1 MATNPNHFA
10 NYPLDRAALKRR
22 DAEWQRSAIDS
33 EAARVVVFHKNN
45 AFLLDEGSTRG
56 VGWLG
61 GNAVGLFGSDVAPL
75 FLGIDADGAPHF
87 AIEAPDNFDMEQ
99 FPLASMG
106 EFTDLRAAASIIPM
120 GDLAILGCAK
130 WLFDWRR
137 RHMFCGKCGG
147 ETSLLEAGWKA
158 HCDTCRTEHFPRT
171 DPVVIMAVTRGD
183 KICLGRQRVW
193 PKGMYSALAGFIEPG
208 ESIEDAVA
216 REVLEESGLVVT
228 DVRYHSTQP
237 WPFPS
242 SLMIGAICT
251 VGEGEAHPDEEELEE
266 VRWFTRDEIG
276 LMFQRKHPDAM
287 APTPI
292 AIAHHII
299 KAWAEDK

>member
-1 MATNPNHFA
+1 MNPNHFA
-10 NYPLDRAALKRR
+10 NYPLDRAAIKRR
-22 DAEWQRSAIDS
+22 DGDWQRSALESD
-33 EAARVVVFHKNN
+33 AARVVVFHKMN
-45 AFLLDEGSTRG
+45 AFLMDETGGKS

-61 GNAVGLFGSDVAPL
+61 GNAVSIFPDAEPV
-75 FLGIDADGAPHF
+75 FLGIDRDGAPHF
-87 AIEAPDNFDMEQ
+87 AIEAPDRFDMAN
-99 FPLASMG
+99 FPLAEMG

-130 WLFDWRR
+130 WLFDWHK
-137 RHMFCGKCGG
+137 RHGFCGKCGAQT
-147 ETSLLEAGWKA
+147 ERQEAGWKRFCA
-158 HCDTCRTEHFPRT
+158 ACKTEHFPRT

-183 KICLGRQRVW
+183 LICLGRQRVW

-216 REVLEESGLVVT
+216 REVLEESGLVVQ

-251 VGEGEAHPDEEELEE
+251 VGEGDAHPDEEELEE
-266 VRWFTRDEIG
+266 VRWFTREEIA
-276 LMFQRKHPDAM
+276 LMFDRKHPDAF

-299 KAWAEDK
+299 KAWAEGR

>member
-1 MATNPNHFA
+1 MTTNPNHFA

-22 DAEWQRSAIDS
+22 DADWQKSAIES
-33 EAARVVVFHKNN
+33 EAARVVVFHKMS
-45 AFLLDEGSTRG
+45 AFLLDEGSTRS

-61 GNAVGLFGSDVAPL
+61 GNAVGLFGSDAAPL
-75 FLGIDADGAPHF
+75 FLGIDSDGAPHF

-99 FPLASMG
+99 FPLAGMG
-106 EFTDLRAAASIIPM
+106 EFVDLRPAATIIPM

-130 WLFDWRR
+130 WLFDWHR
-137 RHMFCGKCGG
+137 RHGYCGRCGS
-147 ETSLLEAGWKA
+147 ETESLEAGWKRYCGA
-158 HCDTCRTEHFPRT
+158 CRTEHFPRT

-183 KICLGRQRVW
+183 QICLGRQRVW

-216 REVLEESGLVVT
+216 REVLEESGLVVQ

-266 VRWFTRDEIG
+266 VRWFTREEIG
-276 LMFQRKHPDAM
+276 LMFQRKHPNAF

-299 KAWAEDK
+299 KAWAEEK